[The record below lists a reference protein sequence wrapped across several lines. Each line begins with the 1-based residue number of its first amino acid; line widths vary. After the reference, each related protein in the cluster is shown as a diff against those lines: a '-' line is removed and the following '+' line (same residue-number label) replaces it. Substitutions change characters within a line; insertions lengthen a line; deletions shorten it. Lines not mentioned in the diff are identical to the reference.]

1 MLLPRR
7 GLRPKKNQGIES
19 GVLSMILR
27 TAFTLVL
34 AGILVTGTVV
44 SEAAPSSPALEMTT
58 PELASSETRPT
69 AVARYRLDAARSRFM
84 VRAFSGGLLWFK
96 GHDHLLAVRDFSGEV
111 QLTPGAVSPASLR
124 MTIRADSLVETRDV
138 FTEQQKQIINRE
150 LREIVLET
158 ARYPEI
164 TFKSTDVTVKLDGGQ
179 FEAKIG
185 GDLTLHGV
193 TRRIVIPARVTL
205 NGDTLR
211 AQGEFTVSRG
221 DYNVKATSALH
232 GTIRVRD
239 KLKFTFDIVARQY

>member
-1 MLLPRR
+1 MK
-7 GLRPKKNQGIES
+7 LRATF
-19 GVLSMILR
+19 V
-27 TAFTLVL
+27 LVL
-34 AGILVTGTVV
+34 ASVLALGTVTSRATSASTQALQSTEQSASSAFEMTKPKRAR
-44 SEAAPSSPALEMTT
+44 SEARSM
-58 PELASSETRPT
+58 
-69 AVARYRLDAARSRFM
+69 AVARYRLDASQSRFM

-111 QLTPGAVSPASLR
+111 QLTPGAVSPASLQ

-158 ARYPEI
+158 AKYPEI
-164 TFKSTDVTVKLDGGQ
+164 TFKSTDVTGKLNGGR

-193 TRRIVIPARVTL
+193 TRRIVIPAHVTL